1 MRINLQFRGTCAE
14 LLYCKSVISKANSV
28 FENNK
33 NVVPIYNKDNL
44 SVSGDNVALYA
55 DLVISQITHTMQ
67 TRIIHGYDYLSI

>member
-33 NVVPIYNKDNL
+33 NVVPLYNKDNL
-44 SVSGDNVALYA
+44 SVSGDNGVFYA
-55 DLVISQITHTMQ
+55 DLVISQITHTKQ
-67 TRIIHGYDYLSI
+67 SHIIHGYDYLS